1 MKKLMLTLF
10 FFVFVLFASQYKQE
24 NGDTIIKLDNI
35 EVNKEVGILLENSN
49 LSFESRARFINN
61 KYVILYSNMEKKL
74 NCKIYMDLKGDLI
87 FLESESCPKFNGRYN
102 LIKN

>member
-1 MKKLMLTLF
+1 MLTLF